1 MDDLGDLAR
10 DLGFLP
16 QRRPPPMAAS
26 CPNPA
31 AVPSPNPNNTAAA
44 PLFHNHK
51 DAGFADDVFGG
62 PPRPTNAT
70 RQPPP
75 SCDKPVYD
83 DDDFDIFDGVA
94 GVKTAFSAKYDGASS
109 SSPGPAPSNRA
120 SSSPY
125 EDLLGSFAVEEPA
138 VRVDFSVKS
147 QPSNGYSGLDDL
159 LPGFGGTTV
168 ESKSG

>member
-1 MDDLGDLAR
+1 MDDLGNLAR

-16 QRRPPPMAAS
+16 QRRSPPM
-26 CPNPA
+26 A
-31 AVPSPNPNNTAAA
+31 AVPSPNPNNASAAA
-44 PLFHNHK
+44 PLFHNHN

-70 RQPPP
+70 RPPPP
-75 SCDKPVYD
+75 SCDKPIYD

-94 GVKTAFSAKYDGASS
+94 GVETAFSAKYDGASS

-147 QPSNGYSGLDDL
+147 QPNNGYSGLDDL

-168 ESKSG
+168 ESKSR